1 MSQVEKAL
9 RTVAKSNEEKELKT
23 ANVDTNLPE
32 NKDATAEKTQIK
44 NNSKNNSALKGI
56 SQDLLN
62 KVQIDLIGSEQH

>member
-32 NKDATAEKTQIK
+32 NKDTTAEKTQIK

-62 KVQIDLIGSEQH
+62 KVQIDLIGSVQC